1 MTDTIQERQEEI
13 TTKFTE
19 ILVLLNSMAIDEDKI
34 ADLMVKALQKEHRTI
49 QQTFMKTNALM
60 IKKYSEF
67 PYSDMRNE
75 GAVQWSKQVAE
86 INVNMPFI

>member
-13 TTKFTE
+13 SNKFAE
-19 ILVLLNSMAIDEDKI
+19 ILTLLNSMAIDEDKI
-34 ADLMVKALQKEHRTI
+34 AELMVQTLQKEHRTI

-75 GAVQWSKQVAE
+75 GSVNWAKKVAE
-86 INVNMPFI
+86 IDINMPLI